1 MEEEKKDPAKETE
14 PIPTEEKKG
23 DKSVETEPTPT
34 EEPVEESLYQQL
46 DRRLQEMTEVII
58 DTITNLMVPVS
69 KEAKEA
75 KEEEEEAKEDKN
87 DWDSLDL

>member
-14 PIPTEEKKG
+14 PTPTEEKKG
-23 DKSVETEPTPT
+23 NKTVETVPTPT

-58 DTITNLMVPVS
+58 DTLTNLMVPVS
-69 KEAKEA
+69 KEVEEA
-75 KEEEEEAKEDKN
+75 KEEEEEDKN